1 MKVIIYGA
9 TGMIGQGAVRA
20 CLNDPQ
26 VEAVLAVG
34 RTASGVVHP
43 KFKELLMRDLADYRN
58 SDAMLAGYDACF
70 FCLGMTVAG
79 KTEEEYR
86 RVTYGFTMAAAETLL
101 RLNPQ
106 MTFVYV
112 SAEGADSSEKGPL
125 MWARVRGELENALLR
140 MPFGGVYVLRP
151 AFIQPMDGEQSK
163 TKAYRLM
170 YNSMKLI
177 LPLVKKLFPAYST
190 DTRALGRAMI
200 ALAQHGDGVKIL
212 KSVDINRVATLP

>member
-9 TGMIGQGAVRA
+9 TGMIGQGALRA

-34 RTASGVVHP
+34 RTATGVQHP
-43 KFKELLMRDLADYRN
+43 KLKELMMRDLADY
-58 SDAMLAGYDACF
+58 SHFDAALAGYDACF
-70 FCLGMTVAG
+70 FCLGTTVAG
-79 KTEEEYR
+79 KTEAEYR
-86 RVTYGFTMAAAETLL
+86 RVTQGFTMAAAQTLL

-140 MPFGGVYVLRP
+140 MPFKGVYILRP

-163 TKAYRLM
+163 TPAYRMM
-170 YNSMKLI
+170 YNAFK
-177 LPLVKKLFPAYST
+177 PLLGTIKKLFPSYAT
-190 DTRALGRAMI
+190 DTRVLGRAMI
-200 ALAQHGDGVKIL
+200 VLAGRGCREKIL
-212 KSVDINRVATLP
+212 KSKDLNNLILQ